1 MRTEDITPSGARV
14 VLDRT
19 ELLILANTLNL
30 ALHGLEVEQFS
41 TVIGA
46 DAEAAE
52 ELWREV
58 GAAFDGVAAAVDPT
72 RGGAD

>member
-1 MRTEDITPSGARV
+1 MRTEDITAGGARV

-30 ALHGLEVEQFS
+30 ALHGLEEDQFS

-52 ELWREV
+52 DLWREV

-72 RGGAD
+72 RGGED